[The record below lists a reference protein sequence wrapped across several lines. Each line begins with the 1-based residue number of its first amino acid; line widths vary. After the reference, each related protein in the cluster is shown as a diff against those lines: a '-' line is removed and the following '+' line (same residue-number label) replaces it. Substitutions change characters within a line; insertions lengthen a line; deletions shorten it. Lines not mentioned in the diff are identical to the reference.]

1 MKKKDRRANPELHR
15 LCNCAQKGKIMTIE
29 EAKQLFSQRY
39 GIKIKDCYIDDI
51 EAYFIETEEG
61 ETLIFMPKEEYG
73 DVAQ

>member
-1 MKKKDRRANPELHR
+1 M
-15 LCNCAQKGKIMTIE
+15 MTIE

-73 DVAQ
+73 DITQ